1 MRTLH
6 RGIVAGLLSAPLVLG
21 VSGVAG
27 AADYNQHQSTAGPQG
42 AEVSQTQSHAP
53 GQGQG
58 QASYEQNHSSAGKD
72 GDQSSG
78 THSNTGSH
86 EDNGG
91 LLSIL
96 L

>member
-1 MRTLH
+1 MRKLNH
-6 RGIVAGLLSAPLVLG
+6 GIVAGLLSAPLVLG
-21 VSGVAG
+21 MAGVAG
-27 AADYNQHQSTAGPQG
+27 AADYSEHQSTAGPQG

-53 GQGQG
+53 SQG

-72 GDQSSG
+72 GAQSSG
-78 THSNTGSH
+78 THSNSGSH